1 MRENDASA
9 NPATKDEYE
18 FFQRLYEEEE
28 RTATELEGRAKVYL
42 GIVSAFLVALFL
54 KTDEVI
60 SSAAKLKIWFPL
72 LLVLGLFLSIALVL
86 IMAALRMR
94 AAEAVNDGEALI
106 NDYEDWPTEAEFFG
120 DRIADYAVASSRNRD
135 LNGETAILLIWASRL
150 LICGMLLIVVIAVAA
165 VWRYGR

>member
-1 MRENDASA
+1 
-9 NPATKDEYE
+9 
-18 FFQRLYEEEE
+18 
-28 RTATELEGRAKVYL
+28 
-42 GIVSAFLVALFL
+42 
-54 KTDEVI
+54 
-60 SSAAKLKIWFPL
+60 
-72 LLVLGLFLSIALVL
+72 
-86 IMAALRMR
+86 MAALRMR